1 MHEGHTIFFKR
12 VSVLILISVSYGALP
27 QATESRVSSAGL
39 PSRGWVSR
47 PQSVRPGF
55 TGCCGRPATPST
67 AKLVAVAVFQGLVRE
82 GLGGRGRGRGSTGTG
97 TQRRTTAVSS
107 RSVRLHWA
115 VVELTMYVLVVLK
128 DSGSSTA
135 LDDEHE
141 GGSAQF

>member
-1 MHEGHTIFFKR
+1 M
-12 VSVLILISVSYGALP
+12 VV
-27 QATESRVSSAGL
+27 
-39 PSRGWVSR
+39 
-47 PQSVRPGF
+47 VR
-55 TGCCGRPATPST
+55 
-67 AKLVAVAVFQGLVRE
+67 
-82 GLGGRGRGRGSTGTG
+82 RGREHNEGQQQSR
-97 TQRRTTAVSS
+97 